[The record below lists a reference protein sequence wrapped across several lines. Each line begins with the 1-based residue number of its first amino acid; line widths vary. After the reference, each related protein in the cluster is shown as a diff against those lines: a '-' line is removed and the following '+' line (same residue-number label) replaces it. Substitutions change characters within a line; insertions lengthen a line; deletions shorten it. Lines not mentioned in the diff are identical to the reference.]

1 MKARLRLPSI
11 LRFFFLAGVSFAVT
25 TAVASQHSQPTL
37 NWEQFTPLPERLG
50 AAGAFAGV
58 SGGTLIVAG
67 GVRVSED
74 STTANGK
81 TNWHDTIAVLQNPKD
96 EWTGDFKLS
105 RPTAHGVSVTTMQG
119 VVCIG
124 GGGEQ
129 RHFAEVFRL
138 RWENGEIVREPLPN
152 LPRPVAFAAGALLG
166 QTIYLAGGIESPDTA
181 RALKIFWALDLS
193 KSNPRWEELEPW
205 PGPGRMQAVAASRNG
220 AFFLAGGI
228 ELSSVPDD
236 QLQRVALHDAYRYT
250 PGSGWKRIADLPH
263 AIFGAPSPAPALG
276 PAHFLIVGGDDAP
289 TRAVDSVAPERP
301 RTILAYNTI
310 ADAWLGWSE
319 APQSHFAAPMVEW
332 RGSNILPG
340 GESRPGQTTP
350 EVVSFQPTS
359 TRTDFG
365 WLNYTTLTLYLIVM
379 LGIGVSFTNKN
390 KTTDDFFRGG
400 RSIAWWVAGLSIFA
414 TMLSSITFMAIP
426 AQSYSV
432 GWNLY
437 LGNSYLLITPL
448 VVAVYLPFYR
458 KLNVTSAYDYLE
470 RRFNVAT
477 RLVASTLF
485 ILFQVGRVAIVLY
498 LPALALATVTN
509 LDVSVC
515 ILAMGL
521 LCILY
526 TVLGG
531 IKAVVWT
538 DAAQAVVL
546 MLGAIWALTTIILR
560 VDGGMEAV
568 ISTASTHGKF
578 FGNVPW
584 RLDYTIGAGW
594 LIIFGSIF
602 TNLFPYTASQ
612 DVVQRYLVTKDQ
624 KTAAR
629 AIWANAFISP
639 FAQALFFAI
648 GTALFVFY
656 RQHPERLDPTLPLDG
671 IFPQFIVRELP
682 AGIAGILVAGIFA
695 AAQSTL
701 SSSLNSVAT
710 AYVTDF
716 YRRFRPA
723 ATDGACLKLARWAT
737 ALVGLFG
744 TAVALVLAKSDIR
757 SLWEIF
763 LAVIGLF
770 GGTVSGLFVL
780 GIFTRRATGA
790 GALAGALV
798 SAAAV
803 LAARQFT
810 QAHFF
815 CYGIVGVVTC
825 VVVGWVASFLLP
837 AAARDLAGLTIHAKD
852 RRDAN

>member
-1 MKARLRLPSI
+1 
-11 LRFFFLAGVSFAVT
+11 
-25 TAVASQHSQPTL
+25 
-37 NWEQFTPLPERLG
+37 
-50 AAGAFAGV
+50 
-58 SGGTLIVAG
+58 
-67 GVRVSED
+67 
-74 STTANGK
+74 
-81 TNWHDTIAVLQNPKD
+81 
-96 EWTGDFKLS
+96 
-105 RPTAHGVSVTTMQG
+105 
-119 VVCIG
+119 
-124 GGGEQ
+124 
-129 RHFAEVFRL
+129 
-138 RWENGEIVREPLPN
+138 
-152 LPRPVAFAAGALLG
+152 
-166 QTIYLAGGIESPDTA
+166 
-181 RALKIFWALDLS
+181 
-193 KSNPRWEELEPW
+193 
-205 PGPGRMQAVAASRNG
+205 
-220 AFFLAGGI
+220 
-228 ELSSVPDD
+228 
-236 QLQRVALHDAYRYT
+236 
-250 PGSGWKRIADLPH
+250 
-263 AIFGAPSPAPALG
+263 
-276 PAHFLIVGGDDAP
+276 
-289 TRAVDSVAPERP
+289 
-301 RTILAYNTI
+301 
-310 ADAWLGWSE
+310 
-319 APQSHFAAPMVEW
+319 
-332 RGSNILPG
+332 
-340 GESRPGQTTP
+340 
-350 EVVSFQPTS
+350 
-359 TRTDFG
+359 
-365 WLNYTTLTLYLIVM
+365 
-379 LGIGVSFTNKN
+379 
-390 KTTDDFFRGG
+390 
-400 RSIAWWVAGLSIFA
+400 
-414 TMLSSITFMAIP
+414 
-426 AQSYSV
+426 
-432 GWNLY
+432 
-437 LGNSYLLITPL
+437 
-448 VVAVYLPFYR
+448 
-458 KLNVTSAYDYLE
+458 
-470 RRFNVAT
+470 
-477 RLVASTLF
+477 
-485 ILFQVGRVAIVLY
+485 
-498 LPALALATVTN
+498 
-509 LDVSVC
+509 
-515 ILAMGL
+515 L